1 MWCSDVKL
9 AGSGPSR
16 RRLLLAMSAV
26 AVSATSGCG
35 FELRRAQPLNF
46 RTIQLTGFRSN
57 SFFEKELR
65 RHIAQTP
72 TTTVVDSAAQAE
84 VILQAQTDQ
93 REKKVVASSSAGQVR
108 QFNLRAE
115 FTFAVR
121 TPAGKVM
128 IPTTELALARDMSY
142 TESAALAKES
152 EEDLIVRELQKE
164 LVLQVM
170 RRLSAL
176 PAP

>member
-1 MWCSDVKL
+1 MWCSDVTPVSSD
-9 AGSGPSR
+9 ASR
-16 RRLLLAMSAV
+16 RTLLRAMSAL
-26 AVSATSGCG
+26 AVSAMSGCG
-35 FELRRAQPLNF
+35 FELRRPQTLNF

-65 RHIAQTP
+65 RNIAQTP
-72 TTTVVDSAAQAE
+72 STTVVDSAAQAE
-84 VILQAQTDQ
+84 VILQAQSDQ
-93 REKKVVASSSAGQVR
+93 RAKKVVASSSAGQVR

-128 IPTTELALARDMSY
+128 IPTAELALERDMSY
-142 TESAALAKES
+142 TESTALAKES
-152 EEDLIVRELQKE
+152 EEDLIFRELQKE

-170 RRLSAL
+170 RRLAAL
-176 PAP
+176 PSP